1 MIDRDREIHADLDL
15 PAVAVVAS
23 RQSANDRV

>member
-15 PAVAVVAS
+15 TAAVVAS